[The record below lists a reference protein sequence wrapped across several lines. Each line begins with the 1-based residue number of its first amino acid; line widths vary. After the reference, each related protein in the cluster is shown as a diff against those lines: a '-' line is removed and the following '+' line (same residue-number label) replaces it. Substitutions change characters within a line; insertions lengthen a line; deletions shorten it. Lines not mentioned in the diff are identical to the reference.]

1 MNDLKKSKRIV
12 VKIGTSSLLDK
23 GNPDKA
29 MIKYLADDI
38 SALRKEGKEIVLVTS
53 GAIGFGKEKLG
64 VSETRLDVGMQ
75 QATAAVGQ
83 NLLMHEYE
91 KSFSKHG
98 QIIAQLL
105 LTHQNFSNKA
115 YLDNL
120 NTTIERLLKLGVVP
134 IINENDP
141 VSVEELESKG
151 FFSDNDSLAALCA
164 VNFRADLLIILT
176 DVAGI
181 FDSNPKSNQGAILI
195 NDTKTLASFTNF
207 SAEKSTHGTGGVV
220 SKAEAAKKALKQGI
234 RAVICKAEKD
244 ALKKIFDGTVNGSYF
259 RPGAE

>member
-1 MNDLKKSKRIV
+1 MNELKKSKRIV
-12 VKIGTSSLLDK
+12 VKVGTASLLDK
-23 GNPDKA
+23 NHPDKA

-38 SALRKEGKEIVLVTS
+38 SALRKAGMEIALVTS

-75 QATAAVGQ
+75 QATAAIGQ
-83 NLLMHEYE
+83 NLLMREYE
-91 KSFSKHG
+91 KAFSKHN

-120 NTTIERLLKLGVVP
+120 NTTVERLLQLGVVP

-164 VNFRADLLIILT
+164 VNFNADLLIILT

-181 FDSNPKSNQGAILI
+181 FDSNPKSNQKAILI
-195 NDTKTLASFTNF
+195 TDSKTLGDFKGFNE
-207 SAEKSTHGTGGVV
+207 EKSGLGRGGVA
-220 SKAEAAKKALKQGI
+220 SKAEAAKKVLKQGI
-234 RAVICKAEKD
+234 KAIVCKAEKD
-244 ALKKIFDGTVNGSYF
+244 ALKNIFGGRINGSYF
-259 RPGAE
+259 KP

>member
-1 MNDLKKSKRIV
+1 MNDIKKSRRIV
-12 VKIGTSSLLDK
+12 VKIGTTSLLDK
-23 GNPDKA
+23 NHPDKA

-38 SALRKEGKEIVLVTS
+38 SALRKTGKEIVLVTS

-64 VSETRLDVGMQ
+64 VTGTALDVGMQ

-91 KSFSKHG
+91 KSFSRHN
-98 QIIAQLL
+98 QIIAQIL

-115 YLDNL
+115 YSDNL
-120 NTTIERLLKLGVVP
+120 NTTVEKLLKLGVVP

-164 VNFRADLLIILT
+164 INFKADLLIILT

-181 FDSNPKSNQGAILI
+181 FDSNPKANQKAILI
-195 NDTKTLASFTNF
+195 NDTKTLNEFKGFGEA
-207 SAEKSTHGTGGVV
+207 KSGLGRGGIA
-220 SKAEAAKKALKQGI
+220 SKAEAAKKALRQGI
-234 RAVICKAEKD
+234 SAVICKAEKD
-244 ALKKIFDGTVNGSYF
+244 ALKNIFNGRINGSYF
-259 RPGAE
+259 KPEKQ

>member
-1 MNDLKKSKRIV
+1 MNELKKSKRVV

-23 GNPDKA
+23 NHPDKA

-38 SALRKEGKEIVLVTS
+38 SALRKSGLEIVLVTS

-64 VSETRLDVGMQ
+64 VSETRLDTGMQ

-83 NLLMHEYE
+83 NILMHEYE
-91 KSFSKHG
+91 KSFSKHN

-105 LTHQNFSNKA
+105 LTHQNFSNKS

-120 NTTIERLLKLGVVP
+120 NATIEKLLHLGVVP

-141 VSVEELESKG
+141 VSIEELESKG

-164 VNFRADLLIILT
+164 INFKADLLIILT

-181 FDSNPKSNQGAILI
+181 FDSNPKSNQKAILI
-195 NDTKTLASFTNF
+195 NDSKMLGEFRGF
-207 SAEKSTHGTGGVV
+207 GEEKSAVGRGGVL
-220 SKAEAAKKALKQGI
+220 SKTEAAKKVLKNGI
-234 RAVICKAEKD
+234 SAVICKAEKD
-244 ALKKIFDGTVNGSYF
+244 ALKNIFEGKINGSYF
-259 RPGAE
+259 RHED